1 MGLGKTLTT
10 IALIASTLDATA
22 SPMVNESSARISSP
36 VEEYN
41 RITLIITPKSSKSPI
56 LTQPKDGKLIRW
68 QLCTPGKNN
77 SSSQ

>member
-10 IALIASTLDATA
+10 IALISSTLDAMACPAVDEPAAGVLT
-22 SPMVNESSARISSP
+22 P

-41 RITLIITPKSSKSPI
+41 KITLIITPKSSKSPI
-56 LTQPKDGKLIRW
+56 LTLPKESKLIKW

>member
-22 SPMVNESSARISSP
+22 SPMVNESAGISSP

-56 LTQPKDGKLIRW
+56 LTLPKDGKLIRW